1 MNLLIP
7 VGGRVLRRDKV
18 LDDVELKFHI
28 FQTFFGSLVWESSLT
43 LNQALDQKSS
53 NKAGIP
59 AHSILHCYLHGLV
72 NEDRLYSFSSSEV
85 SFLISCFGCFEC
97 FVLQEKIANH
107 LHMLKLGHSARIF
120 WNPCNDLQW
129 PMLSNH
135 FCAKLIEQVISSK
148 YCRQCSLKRKS
159 KNKSIDGLS
168 SRIKKLFRAFIRYR
182 SSWLRNLK

>member
-1 MNLLIP
+1 ML
-7 VGGRVLRRDKV
+7 
-18 LDDVELKFHI
+18 
-28 FQTFFGSLVWESSLT
+28 LT

-72 NEDRLYSFSSSEV
+72 NEDRLYSFSSSEI
-85 SFLISCFGCFEC
+85 SFLASAVSNVSCSTK
-97 FVLQEKIANH
+97 KIANH

-129 PMLSNH
+129 PMLGNH